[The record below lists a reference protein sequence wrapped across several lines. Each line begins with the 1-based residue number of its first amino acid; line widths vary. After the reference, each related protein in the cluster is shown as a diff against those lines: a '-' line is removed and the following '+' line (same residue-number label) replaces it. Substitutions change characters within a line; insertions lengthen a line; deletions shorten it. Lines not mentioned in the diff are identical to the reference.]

1 MGSINYRKF
10 RFIIEII
17 LIIAVNALPLYAQPD
32 TRVTS
37 EELKKTGTNYFNYS
51 DPGKI
56 NIEITV
62 LGGVK
67 YPGIYLVPEG
77 TKVIELISLSGNVLK
92 EETADNIKL
101 IRPSRNNGKLYD
113 RRVITLNYRD
123 IFEDEEL
130 KSVNKLNPVLVH
142 GDVLV
147 IPMTP
152 EKTFW
157 DFFKDASLVIT
168 PLATLA
174 TLIISIIAL
183 SK

>member
-1 MGSINYRKF
+1 MKYHKF
-10 RFIIEII
+10 GFLIEII
-17 LIIAVNALPLYAQPD
+17 LIIAVNTLPLYAQPD

-62 LGGVK
+62 LGGVRN
-67 YPGIYLVPEG
+67 PGIYLVPEG
-77 TKVIELISLSGNVLK
+77 TKVIELISLTGNVLQ

-101 IRPSRNNGKLYD
+101 IRPSQKHGNLYD
-113 RRVITLNYRD
+113 RRVITLNYRE

>member
-67 YPGIYLVPEG
+67 YPGIYLG

>member
-101 IRPSRNNGKLYD
+101 IRPSRNNGK
-113 RRVITLNYRD
+113 
-123 IFEDEEL
+123 
-130 KSVNKLNPVLVH
+130 SVNKLNPVLVH

>member
-1 MGSINYRKF
+1 M
-10 RFIIEII
+10 
-17 LIIAVNALPLYAQPD
+17 
-32 TRVTS
+32 
-37 EELKKTGTNYFNYS
+37 
-51 DPGKI
+51 
-56 NIEITV
+56 
-62 LGGVK
+62 K

-77 TKVIELISLSGNVLK
+77 TTVIDLISLSGNVLQ

-101 IRPSRNNGKLYD
+101 IRPSQKHGNLYD
-113 RRVITLNYRD
+113 RRVITLEYRE
-123 IFEDEEL
+123 IFEDSEL
-130 KSVNKLNPVLVH
+130 ESINKLNPVLVQ